1 LTQIPADLPAN
12 DFILVVGDVEY
23 MGLRKL
29 GFAAF

>member
-1 LTQIPADLPAN
+1 LTQILTFLLAN